1 MVPDPVPQAKILDL
15 LDFLEKMEEG
25 MLSLKLESLLAKLEE
40 EGYGYVSKNANV
52 SPSVSIY
59 LTLGDSDDSAE
70 TTALDGEST
79 SRP

>member
-1 MVPDPVPQAKILDL
+1 
-15 LDFLEKMEEG
+15 